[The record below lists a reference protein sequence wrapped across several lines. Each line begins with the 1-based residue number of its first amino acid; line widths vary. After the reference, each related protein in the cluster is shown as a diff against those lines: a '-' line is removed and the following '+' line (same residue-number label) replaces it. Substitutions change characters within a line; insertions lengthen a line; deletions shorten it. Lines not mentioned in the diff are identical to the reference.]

1 MFVGDIYFIYIY
13 IYECECVFMSC
24 EGCSRKGYRCY
35 LYCSELLFL
44 DFVLICN
51 VYCMINFV
59 YFLAFVS

>member
-1 MFVGDIYFIYIY
+1 MYLCLARVVLEKGIGVIYIVVNY
-13 IYECECVFMSC
+13 Y
-24 EGCSRKGYRCY
+24 
-35 LYCSELLFL
+35 FL